1 MFKLQIYSSLVSFLI
16 LASCTTARLQPI
28 QSETTVFSSFLAGS
42 YASRIKESQFRSDY
56 LTTAFEYSDF
66 EVSLGQKAISSAIV
80 ANNLALAHQHA
91 EVINKKDKNDPLSNF
106 VLGYRALSQGLHET
120 ATQYLTRETD
130 EVTISIMKGLLAGW
144 NFVALGD
151 IDKARGEFL
160 FLEGGVYFQNLGQLQ
175 IAKAEGLIG
184 DTDRALEAFKLVKDS
199 GQLRTEY
206 YLSKARFLISIDR
219 NKDALLELEYYL
231 KENNLRGGSEIE
243 RYIKLLKSGKTKN
256 IEKTAIQEA
265 ARALT
270 EPSYWFF
277 VANRSSDAGEILL
290 RLALDLDPNHDK
302 ASIWLGELLENT
314 KRPSEALGLYLS
326 VSDKSSYDITAKLS
340 AANLYLN
347 KKSDQKALNILQKLN
362 IDKPTAVTQEALGR
376 AYVIRENYINALPV
390 YDGLIHKMTDQELN
404 ANPQVLYFRGICY
417 ERIGKWDEAEADFK
431 KVLSIDP
438 NHADALNY
446 LGYTWIE
453 KGKYLSTSL
462 EMIQKAVELSPNS
475 GAIIDSLGWAY
486 YKLGNLKKAK
496 LNLEA
501 AVELSPTSATII
513 DHLGDIYWVIGR
525 KKEAMYQWER
535 ALNYN
540 PTKKEKNYILEKL
553 DGKFVYQHHDIGVQS

>member
-1 MFKLQIYSSLVSFLI
+1 MSFLI

-91 EVINKKDKNDPLSNF
+91 VVINKKDKNDPLSNF

-206 YLSKARFLISIDR
+206 YLSKARFLISIGR

-243 RYIKLLKSGKTKN
+243 RYIKLLKSEKTKN

-302 ASIWLGELLENT
+302 ATIWLGELLENT

-362 IDKPTAVTQEALGR
+362 LDKPTAVTQEALGR

>member
-1 MFKLQIYSSLVSFLI
+1 MSFLI

-28 QSETTVFSSFLAGS
+28 QSETKVFSSFLAGS

-243 RYIKLLKSGKTKN
+243 RYIKLLKSEKTKN

-302 ASIWLGELLENT
+302 ATIWLGELLENT

-362 IDKPTAVTQEALGR
+362 T
-376 AYVIRENYINALPV
+376 
-390 YDGLIHKMTDQELN
+390 
-404 ANPQVLYFRGICY
+404 
-417 ERIGKWDEAEADFK
+417 
-431 KVLSIDP
+431 
-438 NHADALNY
+438 
-446 LGYTWIE
+446 
-453 KGKYLSTSL
+453 
-462 EMIQKAVELSPNS
+462 
-475 GAIIDSLGWAY
+475 
-486 YKLGNLKKAK
+486 
-496 LNLEA
+496 
-501 AVELSPTSATII
+501 
-513 DHLGDIYWVIGR
+513 
-525 KKEAMYQWER
+525 
-535 ALNYN
+535 
-540 PTKKEKNYILEKL
+540 
-553 DGKFVYQHHDIGVQS
+553 

>member
-56 LTTAFEYSDF
+56 LTTAFVYSDF

-91 EVINKKDKNDPLSNF
+91 VVINKKDKNDPLSNF

-206 YLSKARFLISIDR
+206 YLSKARFLISIGR

-243 RYIKLLKSGKTKN
+243 RYIKLLKSEKTKN

-302 ASIWLGELLENT
+302 ATIWLGELLENT

-362 IDKPTAVTQEALGR
+362 LDKPTAVTQEALGR

-453 KGKYLSTSL
+453 RGKYLSTSL

-553 DGKFVYQHHDIGVQS
+553 DGKFVYQHNDIGVQS

>member
-1 MFKLQIYSSLVSFLI
+1 MFKLQIYASFVSFLI
-16 LASCTTARLQPI
+16 LASCSTARLQPT
-28 QSETTVFSSFLAGS
+28 QSETKVFSSFLAGS

-66 EVSLGQKAISSAIV
+66 KVSLGQKAISSAIV

-106 VLGYRALSQGLHET
+106 VLGYRALSQGLHKT
-120 ATQYLTRETD
+120 ANQYLTHETD

-151 IDKARGEFL
+151 IDKARDEFL
-160 FLEGGVYFQNLGQLQ
+160 SLEGGVYFQNLGQLQ

-184 DTDRALEAFKLVKDS
+184 DTDRALEAFKIVENS

-219 NKDALLELEYYL
+219 NKDALLELEYYS
-231 KENNLRGGSEIE
+231 KENNLRGGGPIE
-243 RYIKLLKSGKTKN
+243 RYIKLLKSGTTKN
-256 IEKTAIQEA
+256 IKKTAIQEA

-290 RLALDLDPNHDK
+290 RLALDLDPDHDK
-302 ASIWLGELLENT
+302 ATIWLGELLENT

-326 VSDKSSYDITAKLS
+326 VSDKSSYNITAKLS

-347 KKSDQKALNILQKLN
+347 KKSDRKAFNILHKLN
-362 IDKPTAVTQEALGR
+362 IDNPTVVTQEALGR
-376 AYVIRENYINALPV
+376 AYIIRENYINALPV
-390 YDGLIHKMTDQELN
+390 YDDLIYKMTDQELKT
-404 ANPQVLYFRGICY
+404 NPQALYFRGICY
-417 ERIGKWDEAEADFK
+417 ERIGKWDKAEADFK

-446 LGYTWIE
+446 LGYTWIDRGE
-453 KGKYLSTSL
+453 YLSTSL

-475 GAIIDSLGWAY
+475 GAITDSLGWAH

-525 KKEAMYQWER
+525 KKEAMYQWKR
-535 ALNYN
+535 ALDYN
-540 PTKKEKNYILEKL
+540 PTAKEKDYIVEKL
-553 DGKFVYQHHDIGVQS
+553 DGKFVYQHQRPGAQS

>member
-1 MFKLQIYSSLVSFLI
+1 LFKLQIYSSLVSFLI

-56 LTTAFEYSDF
+56 LTTAFVYSDF

-91 EVINKKDKNDPLSNF
+91 VVINKKDKNDPLSNF

-206 YLSKARFLISIDR
+206 YLSKARFLISIGR

-243 RYIKLLKSGKTKN
+243 RYIKLLKSEKTKN

-302 ASIWLGELLENT
+302 ATIWLGELLENT

-376 AYVIRENYINALPV
+376 AYIIRENYINALPV
-390 YDGLIHKMTDQELN
+390 YDGLIHKMTDQELK

-453 KGKYLSTSL
+453 RGKYLSTSL

-553 DGKFVYQHHDIGVQS
+553 DGKFVYQHNDIGVQS

>member
-56 LTTAFEYSDF
+56 LTTAFVYSDF

-91 EVINKKDKNDPLSNF
+91 VVINKKDKNDPLSNF

-206 YLSKARFLISIDR
+206 YLSKARFLISIGR

-243 RYIKLLKSGKTKN
+243 RYIKLLKSEKTKN

-302 ASIWLGELLENT
+302 ATIWLGELLENT

-376 AYVIRENYINALPV
+376 AYIIRENYINALPV
-390 YDGLIHKMTDQELN
+390 YDGLIHKMTDQELK

-453 KGKYLSTSL
+453 RGKYLSTSL

-553 DGKFVYQHHDIGVQS
+553 DGKFVYQHNDIGVQS